1 MYEFETSDKDIKNE
15 RSKISDEKYIA
26 SLDKVLKFIVINIL
40 ALSYCA

>member
-1 MYEFETSDKDIKNE
+1 MYEFETLDKDIKNE
-15 RSKISDEKYIA
+15 RSRISYDKYNA